1 MDGGLRE
8 VSVSVVFSVWCLL
21 FLLRSQ
27 FLNSQTDDPSD
38 LYGERKRD
46 DNYCKVMPL
55 EAYIFPAD
63 NASSPTCQSSSSP
76 HRHRP
81 EAEAE
86 AEAEAVAPSNASS
99 GNPPTEAALVELDE
113 FRSRILQG
121 KADNDSSRHHQRVA
135 DGATPTHRLEPSGAE
150 YNYAAA
156 SKGAKALAHN
166 KEAKGAANILD
177 GDKDR
182 YLRNPCSADDKFVV
196 PELPGEAWELLGRFT
211 AENGK
216 HAQRF
221 VLAEPRWTRYLRL
234 RLVSHYGSGFYCI
247 LSYLEVYGIDAVE
260 RMLQDFIASHS
271 PDADAAKAAADARK
285 DSGHNDTQLHAKH
298 KQVEGSG
305 RNDSAGDVAKNNG
318 SKVPAQGKEAVKQ
331 ATGRV
336 HGDVVLKILMQKLR
350 SLELGL
356 STLEEYTKVLNQR
369 YGGKLPDLH
378 NGLTQTGKALEKMK
392 ADVEDL
398 VEWKDKVARDLG
410 ELRGWKSSVSG
421 KLEHLVRENA
431 AMRQA
436 PMWDVEEMRSIQQTL
451 QNKELAVLSISL
463 FLACLALFKLACD
476 RLLLLFASKEEE
488 EDRAGSGWLLV
499 LTASSITTLIVL
511 LYS

>member
-1 MDGGLRE
+1 
-8 VSVSVVFSVWCLL
+8 
-21 FLLRSQ
+21 
-27 FLNSQTDDPSD
+27 
-38 LYGERKRD
+38 
-46 DNYCKVMPL
+46 MPL

-76 HRHRP
+76 HHP
-81 EAEAE
+81 EALP
-86 AEAEAVAPSNASS
+86 PSNASG
-99 GNPPTEAALVELDE
+99 GNSSTEAALVELDE

-121 KADNDSSRHHQRVA
+121 KADNDSGRHHQRVA
-135 DGATPTHRLEPSGAE
+135 DGATHRLEPSGAE

-156 SKGAKALAHN
+156 SKGAKVLAHN

-196 PELPGEAWELLGRFT
+196 VQLSEETLVHTVALANLEHYSSNFKDLELHGSLSYPGEAWELLGRFT

-260 RMLQDFIASHS
+260 RMLQDFVASHS

-285 DSGHNDTQLHAKH
+285 DSSHNDTAGSQVHA
-298 KQVEGSG
+298 KQVEGGG
-305 RNDSAGDVAKNNG
+305 RNESTGDVAKNNG
-318 SKVPAQGKEAVKQ
+318 SRVADGKPAQAQGKEAVKQ

-378 NGLTQTGKALEKMK
+378 NGLAQTGKALEKMK

-398 VEWKDKVARDLG
+398 VEWKDKVARDVG
-410 ELRGWKSSVSG
+410 ELRDWKSSVSR
-421 KLEHLVRENA
+421 KLDHLARENA
-431 AMRQA
+431 AMRQG
-436 PMWDVEEMRSIQQTL
+436 PITHEEHPGDASEQGAGGAFHQPLLGVRRAL
-451 QNKELAVLSISL
+451 EAGVRPLA
-463 FLACLALFKLACD
+463 AAL
-476 RLLLLFASKEEE
+476 R
-488 EDRAGSGWLLV
+488 
-499 LTASSITTLIVL
+499 
-511 LYS
+511 